1 MNIEKIIHNTIN
13 ETLNYREETLKHVKN
28 LFYRT
33 KKEGKYI
40 IGELYVE
47 EINHRENREIILVRG
62 YYSHNDV
69 DIEFTDNYD
78 RYVTPIIKKKRI
90 KKRI

>member
-1 MNIEKIIHNTIN
+1 MMNIERLIHNTIN
-13 ETLNYREETLKHVKN
+13 ETLNFREETLKHVKN

-40 IGELYVE
+40 VGELYVDE
-47 EINHRENREIILVRG
+47 DNTEIVLIKG
-62 YYSHNDV
+62 YYFSNGVDV
-69 DIEFTDNYD
+69 EFTDDLN
-78 RYVTPIIKKKRI
+78 RYVTPIIKKKKN

>member
-1 MNIEKIIHNTIN
+1 MNIERLIHNTIN
-13 ETLNYREETLKHVKN
+13 ETLNFREETLKHVKN

-40 IGELYVE
+40 VGELYVDE
-47 EINHRENREIILVRG
+47 DNTEIVLIKG
-62 YYSHNDV
+62 YYFSNGVDV
-69 DIEFTDNYD
+69 EFTDDFN
-78 RYVTPIIKKKRI
+78 RYVTPIIKKKKN